1 MTKNTLLSVRI
12 SQRLNIKLEKLAKLT
27 GRTKSW
33 LVDSILAER
42 VDPEIRFAQS
52 VIDAEQEMAREGTV
66 PHEHVVEW
74 LRTKFAARKSK
85 ATRRAAER
93 K

>member
-12 SQRLNIKLEKLAKLT
+12 SQRLNTKLEKLAKLT

-42 VDPEIRFAQS
+42 VDPEIEFAELTLK
-52 VIDAEQEMAREGTV
+52 AEREAERVGTT
-66 PHEHVVEW
+66 PRGQVVE
-74 LRTKFAARKSK
+74 LM
-85 ATRRAAER
+85 RAKPTSTTA
-93 K
+93 